1 MNRRNFLKLSA
12 IGAALGYRPIRALAY
27 NPLKFPLV
35 SIPDEVTTLD
45 EAKAA
50 KARKLAEYVITKD
63 EKRPGL
69 ISHNPNATNGRRD
82 YQSVEAVIVVDG
94 QRHSIYVDNWNKQDP
109 NQKRKNGI
117 VIYERHEGTTKDE
130 DILSFI
136 RDEGLDGR
144 CNYGTLSSK
153 ASGTGK
159 VIEFRD
165 GFDGL
170 PSNGL
175 EHRDRFQAL
184 YDQTLDR
191 LITFYEKPIQSKPQ
205 G

>member
-1 MNRRNFLKLSA
+1 MNRRYFLKLA
-12 IGAALGYRPIRALAY
+12 ALGAALGFRPTRTLAY
-27 NPLKFPLV
+27 NPLKYPLV

-45 EAKAA
+45 VAKAA

-63 EKRPGL
+63 EKRQGI
-69 ISHNPNATNGRRD
+69 ISHKPYATSGRKD

-94 QRHSIYVDNWNKQDP
+94 QQYSIYVDNWNKQDP
-109 NQKRKNGI
+109 NLKQKNGI
-117 VIYERHEGTTKDE
+117 VIYERPEGTKDA
-130 DILSFI
+130 DNLTVI

-144 CNYGTLSSK
+144 CNYGTLFPK